1 MRCSNDYCIDKIEKT
16 LMPPH
21 FYMLNMKLERAACY
35 NVYIYH
41 RQRASKKTD
50 TCQSID
56 KVSKISPH
64 ALLHLL
70 FPSLPYQSQQMATPP
85 LSPVL
90 PEGIFLLK
98 WIFVFPSSQNTS
110 SYEIVRSLALYFI
123 T

>member
-1 MRCSNDYCIDKIEKT
+1 
-16 LMPPH
+16 MPPH
-21 FYMLNMKLERAACY
+21 FYMLNMKLERAVCY
-35 NVYIYH
+35 YVYIYH
-41 RQRASKKTD
+41 RQRASKQTE
-50 TCQSID
+50 TQSID

-64 ALLHLL
+64 TLLHLL